1 MERKVINI
9 NGVLDDYGWLRSTV
23 QYLLNK
29 HKGTPVLCVVNSYG
43 GSVNEGLAISKL
55 FEEHGD
61 VVVRFIGCCAS
72 AATWMAF
79 GAKEIEIAEDAL
91 FLVHQCS
98 NLVAIYKSMK
108 IEDIDKTIKQLESMK
123 KSQEAI
129 NLTIAKKYADRIPE
143 GKTLEDVL
151 QLMAEERWMTANE
164 TKEWG
169 FVDKVIPGIN
179 KMGKDA
185 QNLIMMNCA
194 SMNLPVPHFAE
205 VKEEKSMVKDIIDGI
220 KNLLHPEKKDPE
232 ENAAGEAPA
241 GTDAGTEDT
250 NASNSHNNQFIM
262 NKRFINLIALLAIA
276 NTAVTEEKGNVTL
289 TDEQLQTIENALAAN
304 KANEQKMKEV
314 EDVLDAV
321 SDNIKQMEGVKNK
334 ALALA
339 NLVDKFP
346 AQPPAGNVVPAGQS
360 DSKQEK
366 IDETAKDA
374 INAEAR
380 SMYRP
385 KK

>member
-9 NGVLDDYGWLRSTV
+9 NGVLDDWGWLRSTV
-23 QYLLNK
+23 QYKLNK
-29 HKGTPVLCVVNSYG
+29 HKGEPVLCIVNSYG
-43 GSVNEGLAISKL
+43 GNVNEGLAISKL

-72 AATWMAF
+72 SATWMAF
-79 GAKEIEIAEDAL
+79 GAKSIEIAEDAL

-108 IEDIDKTIKQLESMK
+108 IEDIDATIKKLESMK

-143 GKTLEDVL
+143 EKTLEDVL
-151 QLMAEERWMTANE
+151 QLMAEERWMTAQE
-164 TKEWG
+164 AKEWG

-179 KMGKDA
+179 KMTKDT
-185 QNLIMMNCA
+185 QNLVTMNCA
-194 SMNLPVPHFAE
+194 SMNLPVPHFE
-205 VKEEKSMVKDIIDGI
+205 EPKEERSLVSQIIEGI
-220 KNLLHPEKKDPE
+220 KNFVHPENKNVE
-232 ENAAGEAPA
+232 EDAGENLAAGNVEVP
-241 GTDAGTEDT
+241 TV
-250 NASNSHNNQFIM
+250 SNKPNNQSSM
-262 NKRFINLIALLAIA
+262 NKKFINLIALLAIA
-276 NTAVTEEKGNVTL
+276 NIAVTDEEKDVTL
-289 TDEQLQTIENALAAN
+289 THDQLKLIEDALAQAKN
-304 KANEQKMKEV
+304 QEQAVKDV
-314 EDVLDAV
+314 EDVLDGV
-321 SDNIKQMEGVKNK
+321 SDNIKKMDGVKNK

-346 AQPPAGNVVPAGQS
+346 VQAPAGNKVPKGAS
-360 DSKQEK
+360 DSKQEAL
-366 IDETAKDA
+366 DDAAKDG

-380 SMYRP
+380 NMYRP

>member
-1 MERKVINI
+1 
-9 NGVLDDYGWLRSTV
+9 
-23 QYLLNK
+23 
-29 HKGTPVLCVVNSYG
+29 
-43 GSVNEGLAISKL
+43 
-55 FEEHGD
+55 
-61 VVVRFIGCCAS
+61 
-72 AATWMAF
+72 
-79 GAKEIEIAEDAL
+79 
-91 FLVHQCS
+91 
-98 NLVAIYKSMK
+98 
-108 IEDIDKTIKQLESMK
+108 
-123 KSQEAI
+123 
-129 NLTIAKKYADRIPE
+129 
-143 GKTLEDVL
+143 
-151 QLMAEERWMTANE
+151 
-164 TKEWG
+164 
-169 FVDKVIPGIN
+169 
-179 KMGKDA
+179 
-185 QNLIMMNCA
+185 
-194 SMNLPVPHFAE
+194 
-205 VKEEKSMVKDIIDGI
+205 
-220 KNLLHPEKKDPE
+220 
-232 ENAAGEAPA
+232 
-241 GTDAGTEDT
+241 
-250 NASNSHNNQFIM
+250 M

-346 AQPPAGNVVPAGQS
+346 AQAPAGNVVPAGQS

>member
-9 NGVLDDYGWLRSTV
+9 NGVLDDWGWLRSTV
-23 QYLLNK
+23 QYMLNK
-29 HKGTPVLCVVNSYG
+29 HKNDPVLCIVNSYG

-79 GAKEIEIAEDAL
+79 GAKSIEIAEDAL

-108 IEDIDKTIKQLESMK
+108 VEDIDATIKKLESMK

-129 NLTIAKKYADRIPE
+129 NLIIAKKYADRIPE

-179 KMGKDA
+179 RMTKDA
-185 QNLIMMNCA
+185 QNLVTMNCA
-194 SMNLPVPHFAE
+194 SLNLPVPHFE
-205 VKEEKSMVKDIIDGI
+205 EPKEETSVVSQIIDGI
-220 KNLLHPEKKDPE
+220 KNLLHPENK
-232 ENAAGEAPA
+232 
-241 GTDAGTEDT
+241 GTEED
-250 NASNSHNNQFIM
+250 ASEEPVIHSTEKEQTVSNNQNKQSSM
-262 NKRFINLIALLAIA
+262 NKKFINLIALLAIA
-276 NTAVTEEKGNVTL
+276 NDATTDEEKGATL
-289 TDEQLQTIENALAAN
+289 AHEQLQLIENALANA
-304 KANEQKMKEV
+304 KAKEQTLKDV
-314 EDVLDAV
+314 EDALDAV
-321 SDNIKQMEGVKNK
+321 SDNVKKMEGVKNK

-339 NLVDKFP
+339 GLVDKFP
-346 AQPPAGNVVPAGQS
+346 SQAPAGNMVPEGNS
-360 DSKQEK
+360 DTKQNAL
-366 IDETAKDA
+366 DETAKDD

-380 SMYRP
+380 NLYRP